1 MLGSL
6 RYAII
11 AILCSSLTGLA
22 FQNADPGC
30 PRYPSA
36 LRTEQ
41 MDLLE
46 MDRAF
51 QTFGA
56 KARSARVGSRS
67 EALQY
72 SNFID
77 QRLFEKMSSDRVTPA
92 GKSSD
97 IEFLRRAYID
107 LTGRIPNPEAAQTFL
122 ESTEADK
129 RAKLINQ
136 LLDSPA
142 YTDQLTTFW
151 ANKFRVTR
159 SHESI
164 GTIGRNVFYEWLRKS
179 IGDDRPYDAFARE
192 LIGAAGEVDTV
203 PGTQFFARWM
213 DVNGPV
219 QDSWDDITD
228 KITTT
233 FLGYKTECISCHN
246 GRGHLEKINL
256 FLTRRTRSQFWQ
268 MSSWLSRMQFVR
280 WSDDNIGFRPRV
292 IINDRTYGSYTGS
305 VSPTNPG
312 NRPIRINALTEPV
325 YLTTGEKPQNGNWR
339 QEYGRILTADR
350 QFARATVNHI
360 WAYLF
365 SHGIVDP
372 PEAWDFE
379 RTDPSRPPPGGWPLQ
394 NTHPQLLEQLADFFI
409 ANNYQFKPLLR
420 QILNS
425 EAYQLSSSYAG
436 KWDPAFVKY
445 FARHEAR
452 RLTAEELFD
461 SLTTATRTEQPM
473 QIVGIDRVL
482 WYANQLPDPTE
493 PSTDFRIVDFM
504 NNLGRGN
511 WITIDRSSEPT
522 ILGLL
527 YSMND
532 SQNVNRT
539 LGNASA
545 SVSSRSRI
553 FEIDASSATD
563 EEAIRRIFL
572 ATLSRWPTEPELAT
586 SLRYRSGVRP
596 QWLSDLQWA
605 LVNKLDFIFNR

>member
-1 MLGSL
+1 MNGQLLTLIGSFL
-6 RYAII
+6 LVLPLA
-11 AILCSSLTGLA
+11 A
-22 FQNADPGC
+22 FQSADPGC

-41 MDLLE
+41 LDILE

-51 QTFGA
+51 QQY
-56 KARSARVGSRS
+56 SARAGKAQVGSRFENAS
-67 EALQY
+67 FA
-72 SNFID
+72 NFID
-77 QRLFEKMSSDRVTPA
+77 QRLFAKMTADRVSPAPRSSDV
-92 GKSSD
+92 
-97 IEFLRRAYID
+97 EFLRRVYID
-107 LTGRIPNPEAAQTFL
+107 MTGRIPTSEAAQAFL
-122 ESTEADK
+122 ESTAQDK
-129 RAKLINQ
+129 RSKLIDE
-136 LLDSPA
+136 LLASPA
-142 YTDQLTTFW
+142 FTDQLTTFW
-151 ANKFRVTR
+151 ANKFKVTR
-159 SHESI
+159 AHESV
-164 GTIGRNVFYEWLRKS
+164 GTIGRNTFYEWLRKS
-179 IGDDRPYDAFARE
+179 IADDRPYDSFARE
-192 LIGAAGEVDTV
+192 LISAAGEVDTA

-213 DVNGPV
+213 DINGPV

-256 FLTRRTRSQFWQ
+256 FLTRRTRLQFWQ

-280 WSDDNIGFRPRV
+280 WSDDNVGFRPRV
-292 IINDRTYGSYTGS
+292 TINDRNYGSYTGS
-305 VSPTNPG
+305 VSPANPG
-312 NRPIRINALTEPV
+312 NRPTRINAITEPV
-325 YLTTGEKPQNGNWR
+325 YLTTGERPQNGNWR
-339 QEYGRILTADR
+339 QEYARILTADK

-379 RTDPSRPPPGGWPLQ
+379 RTNPNRPPPGDWPMQ
-394 NTHPQLLEQLADFFI
+394 NTHPELLEQLADFFI
-409 ANNYQFKPLLR
+409 ANNYQFRPLLK

-425 EAYQLSSSYAG
+425 EAYQLSSTYQG
-436 KWDPAFVKY
+436 KWEPAFVKY

-452 RLTAEELFD
+452 RLSAEELYD

-473 QIVGIDRVL
+473 QIPGLDRVL

-493 PSTDFRIVDFM
+493 PSMDFRIIDFM

-511 WITIDRSSEPT
+511 WMTIDRSSEPT

-532 SQNVNRT
+532 GQNVNRT
-539 LGNASA
+539 MGNSNFA
-545 SVSSRSRI
+545 VSSRSRVL
-553 FEIDASSATD
+553 EVDATSSTD
-563 EEAIRRIFL
+563 NEAIRRLFM
-572 ATLSRWPTEPELAT
+572 ATLSRWPSETEMAT
-586 SLRYRSGVRP
+586 ALKYRNGVRA

-605 LVNKLDFIFNR
+605 LVNKLDFTFNR